1 MVASRHLRIPRS
13 RTLLHMLVI
22 QSAGGPS
29 GTRSVTG
36 APGVIC
42 AVNTL
47 VVSEGSV
54 GLLVLWEPWLS
65 TRKALRKYEAD
76 EDQAEKTGANC

>member
-1 MVASRHLRIPRS
+1 
-13 RTLLHMLVI
+13 MLVI

-36 APGVIC
+36 APGGIC
-42 AVNTL
+42 AVDTL
-47 VVSEGSV
+47 VVYEGSV

-65 TRKALRKYEAD
+65 TRKALHKYEVD
-76 EDQAEKTGANC
+76 EDQTEKGG